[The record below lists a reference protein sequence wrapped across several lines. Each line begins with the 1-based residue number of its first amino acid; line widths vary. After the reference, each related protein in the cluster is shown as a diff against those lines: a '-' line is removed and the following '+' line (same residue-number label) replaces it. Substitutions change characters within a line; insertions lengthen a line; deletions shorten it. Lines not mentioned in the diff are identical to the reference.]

1 MAILFK
7 LSGEN
12 INWNY
17 VEVFGLDIEI
27 LHINMEDNWFSDVDF
42 CYGITFQWIHHH
54 NLWILHLHNG
64 SLLMCQ

>member
-27 LHINMEDNWFSDVDF
+27 LHINMEDNWFSVVDF
-42 CYGITFQWIHHH
+42 CYGITFQ
-54 NLWILHLHNG
+54 
-64 SLLMCQ
+64 